1 MDDGYY
7 SSLRTDNLRKALEEK
22 GHPAAEW
29 DDFQLTSYLVQ
40 RDYKK
45 AQDAGG
51 EVRWH
56 TYDEDFQRA
65 RRRVELKAPEYLAG
79 KGFLGTAGEEFSRGI
94 GSGVDSM
101 QGGYQAV
108 LGLAAGALGSEDTE
122 ENLLKMAQANFEESS
137 RGGSSM
143 RGKFS
148 LAFDHILD
156 EGDFGPMGRWL
167 ASGSGE
173 ALASGADMIA
183 SLVAGGGAG
192 AFAIQAGKKKAI
204 SEIKDQ
210 IQD

>member
-40 RDYKK
+40 QDYKK

-79 KGFLGTAGEEFSRGI
+79 KGLLVQQEKS
-94 GSGVDSM
+94 S
-101 QGGYQAV
+101 QGG
-108 LGLAAGALGSEDTE
+108 
-122 ENLLKMAQANFEESS
+122 
-137 RGGSSM
+137 
-143 RGKFS
+143 
-148 LAFDHILD
+148 
-156 EGDFGPMGRWL
+156 
-167 ASGSGE
+167 
-173 ALASGADMIA
+173 
-183 SLVAGGGAG
+183 
-192 AFAIQAGKKKAI
+192 
-204 SEIKDQ
+204 
-210 IQD
+210 